1 MQEIRVLETK
11 LTTLQ
16 ENVLIELNKTYNTP
30 FICKK
35 MGIKPITLSKS
46 IQSLMKYE
54 FVTENDLTEKGK
66 KMAHYL
72 EFRNE
77 TILLFLNKHNIP
89 KENDLII
96 QLSKLDYRL
105 IIALKNSI

>member
-1 MQEIRVLETK
+1 MQEIKVLETK

-16 ENVLIELNKTYNTP
+16 ENILIELNKTYNVP

-46 IQSLMKYE
+46 IQSLTKYE
-54 FVTENDLTEKGK
+54 FITENALTEKGK

-77 TILLFLNKHNIP
+77 TILLFLNKHNLP
-89 KENDLII
+89 KESDLII
-96 QLSKLDYRL
+96 QLSKLDYKL
-105 IIALKNSI
+105 VIAIRNSI